1 MKKYSKKWYLKQ
13 NITVGTHDLWT
24 YSLEDKKKVLIDNL
38 PYGFTGPDGMS
49 VTDIYMKGWK
59 NLMWVLEF
67 RESQGECGN
76 VLVHPVLIFMNPENN
91 TFYFKQIHSEQ
102 EFLNIAGKRN
112 YKRWWKFTHLRSPIS
127 ELD

>member
-1 MKKYSKKWYLKQ
+1 
-13 NITVGTHDLWT
+13 
-24 YSLEDKKKVLIDNL
+24 
-38 PYGFTGPDGMS
+38 
-49 VTDIYMKGWK
+49 
-59 NLMWVLEF
+59 MWVLEF
-67 RESQGECGN
+67 RESQGEGGN

>member
-1 MKKYSKKWYLKQ
+1 MKHSKLWYLSQ
-13 NITVGTHDLWT
+13 EITVDRNRLTLWT
-24 YSLEDKKKVLIDNL
+24 KEEKLKVLINDL
-38 PYGFTGPDGMS
+38 PYSFGGEHGMS

-67 RESQGECGN
+67 RESQGKCGN

-112 YKRWWKFTHLRSPIS
+112 YKRWWKFTHLRSPIY
-127 ELD
+127 ELY